1 VDGGGACRG
10 TEAPH
15 GGESVTAARAALA
28 YFHGDD
34 AYGLDRAA
42 DAAFERF
49 VATAPGLERLR
60 VSGDATS
67 AGRIAERVAT
77 GSLFGGGTCVIVV
90 DPSPLVRTRDDR
102 DAVISLLEMVAAGNA
117 VVFLETNDGSNRRPA
132 ALVAI
137 EKAVG
142 AAGGEVREVKAPKEG
157 QLAGWIE
164 QRARDRGLVLG
175 PGAARELATRVGG
188 FVREGDVDRRRQG
201 QLAVGELDKLSLY
214 HQGAPVSVDDVK
226 ALVAE
231 VVPGSAWAFL
241 DAVAQ
246 RKVGRALELLE
257 RLLESTPELVV
268 MAQLHRRMRELVEVA
283 DHLAA
288 GASPGS
294 LVRTLGLKPFR
305 AEKLVEQARTWT
317 QPELDAAL
325 DGLVEL
331 DATVR
336 GAPGTPSGEAQRR
349 LAFVL
354 WVGDRVGHAA

>member
-1 VDGGGACRG
+1 MTSA
-10 TEAPH
+10 T
-15 GGESVTAARAALA
+15 LA
-28 YFHGDD
+28 YFYGDD

-42 DAAFERF
+42 DAVFERF
-49 VATAPGLERLR
+49 AAAAPGLERLR
-60 VSGDATS
+60 VAGDATT

-77 GSLFGGGTCVIVV
+77 ASLFGGGTCVVV
-90 DPSPLVRTRDDR
+90 LDPGPLARTKEDR
-102 DAVISLLEMVAAGNA
+102 DAMISLLDTVAAGNGI
-117 VVFLETNDGSNRRPA
+117 VFLESNDGSNRRPA

-137 EKAVG
+137 EKAVS
-142 AAGGEVREVKAPKEG
+142 AAGGEVRQVKAPREG
-157 QLAGWIE
+157 QLAGWVE
-164 QRARDRGLVLG
+164 QRARERGVTLG

-188 FVREGDVDRRRQG
+188 FVHEGDVDRRRQS

-214 HQGAPVSVDDVK
+214 RPNDVVSVDDVR

-241 DAVAQ
+241 DAVGQ
-246 RKVGRALELLE
+246 RRVPKALELLE
-257 RLLESTPELVV
+257 RVLESTPELVLLV
-268 MAQLHRRMRELVEVA
+268 QLHRRVRELVEVA

-325 DGLVEL
+325 EALVEL

-336 GAPGTPSGEAQRR
+336 GAPGTPAGEAQRR

-354 WVGDRVGHAA
+354 WVGDRVGHPA

>member
-1 VDGGGACRG
+1 MTKA
-10 TEAPH
+10 T
-15 GGESVTAARAALA
+15 LA

-34 AYGLDRAA
+34 AWGLERAA
-42 DAAFERF
+42 DVAFERF
-49 VATAPGLERLR
+49 EAAAPGLERMR
-60 VSGDATS
+60 VSGDATT

-77 GSLFGGGTCVIVV
+77 ASLFGGGTCVFVF
-90 DPSPLVRTRDDR
+90 DPGPLVRTKEDR
-102 DAVISLLEMVAAGNA
+102 DAVISLLDTVAAGNGI
-117 VVFLETNDGSNRRPA
+117 VFLESNDGSNRRPA

-137 EKAVG
+137 EKAIA
-142 AAGGEVREVKAPKEG
+142 AAGGEVRQVKAPREG
-157 QLAGWIE
+157 QLAGWVE
-164 QRARDRGLVLG
+164 QRARERGVTLG

-188 FVREGDVDRRRQG
+188 FVHEGDVDRRRQG

-214 HQGAPVSVDDVK
+214 RPTGAVSVDDVR

-246 RKVGRALELLE
+246 RRVPKALELLE
-257 RLLESTPELVV
+257 RVLESTPELVL
-268 MAQLHRRMRELVEVA
+268 MAQLHRRVRELIEVA

-325 DGLVEL
+325 EGLVEL
-331 DATVR
+331 DATLR
-336 GAPGTPSGEAQRR
+336 GAPGTPAGEAQRR

-354 WVGDRVGHAA
+354 WVGDRVGRAA